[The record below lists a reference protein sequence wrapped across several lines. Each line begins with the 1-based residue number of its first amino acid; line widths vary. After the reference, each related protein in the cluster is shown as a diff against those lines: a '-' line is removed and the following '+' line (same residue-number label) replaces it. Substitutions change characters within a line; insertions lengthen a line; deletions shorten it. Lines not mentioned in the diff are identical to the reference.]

1 MRKRRCGLII
11 DLDLGMLPR
20 RAAVTEHIGRELQTG
35 EENGM
40 MTRKR
45 LLLVMLVTMV
55 IPLGAVGIRAISVSA
70 AGTHEVPFEGSYS
83 GTAVLTS
90 PTSATFSG
98 KGIATHLGASTNE
111 AYSVVTGPDSSCPGG
126 LANDHHET
134 LTAANGDT
142 LMLISYDVGCPM
154 GPGMFHGI
162 GHWVVTGGTGRFSGA
177 TGQGSFDGHSDFNQG
192 VFSLQLTGIISAPN
206 QS

>member
-1 MRKRRCGLII
+1 MPKRRCGRII
-11 DLDLGMLPR
+11 GIGIPSGRADVLG
-20 RAAVTEHIGRELQTG
+20 AIGRELQAG
-35 EENGM
+35 EENKT
-40 MTRKR
+40 MTWKR
-45 LLLVMLVTMV
+45 LMLVTLVAML
-55 IPLGAVGIRAISVSA
+55 IALGAMGIRARSVAA
-70 AGTHEVPFEGSYS
+70 AGAQVPIYGSYS
-83 GTAVLTS
+83 GTAILTS

-98 KGIATHLGASTNE
+98 KGIATQLGSSTNE
-111 AYSVVTGPDSSCPGG
+111 AYSVVTGPDSRCPGG

-134 LTAANGDT
+134 LTAADGDK

-192 VFSLQLTGIISAPN
+192 VFSLQLTGTISVPN